1 MAESSSLALAMNVF
15 TAPSE
20 AFAALKERPRVWLP
34 LLLLIIGYAA
44 VSFTYMNSVDIGW
57 FMENQ
62 LAQNPNMTEQQRADA
77 AAAAADVSPMVYGA
91 FGALTSLF
99 IVLVL
104 FLTALYYTIVSF
116 ASNDGVKLKQ
126 WFALCCWC
134 TLPALLGIIAQLVN
148 LSVNDARFMIQ
159 DAINPLSFGSLLSI
173 ERTNAT
179 PIVQRILLGID
190 ITVIWSIALQVLGYQ
205 QWTQSSLVKGVAVVL
220 GPLAAI
226 VVIGTLITLL

>member
-62 LAQNPNMTEQQRADA
+62 LAQNPSMTEQQRADA

-104 FLTALYYTIVSF
+104 F
-116 ASNDGVKLKQ
+116 
-126 WFALCCWC
+126 
-134 TLPALLGIIAQLVN
+134 
-148 LSVNDARFMIQ
+148 
-159 DAINPLSFGSLLSI
+159 
-173 ERTNAT
+173 
-179 PIVQRILLGID
+179 
-190 ITVIWSIALQVLGYQ
+190 
-205 QWTQSSLVKGVAVVL
+205 
-220 GPLAAI
+220 
-226 VVIGTLITLL
+226 